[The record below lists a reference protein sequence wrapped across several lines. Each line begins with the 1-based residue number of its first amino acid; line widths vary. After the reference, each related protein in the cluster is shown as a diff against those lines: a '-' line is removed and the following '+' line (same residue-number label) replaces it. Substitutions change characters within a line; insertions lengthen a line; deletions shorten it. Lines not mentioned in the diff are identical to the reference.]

1 LANGDGTMRV
11 RNKALA
17 TIRKHSLFS
26 EGDTVIVAVSGGADS
41 VALLD
46 ILVSLEEFRLT
57 LIVAHLNHCLRGSES
72 DGDEAFVRD
81 IAARYGLPCEV
92 DRADVQ
98 GISRRD
104 KLSLEEAGRVARHAF
119 LHGLAVRH
127 RASVIAMAHHADD
140 QAETVLMRLLR
151 GAGGTGLAG
160 IAPKT
165 GNRLVRPLLGVT
177 RGEIE
182 SYLGVREMT
191 FRTDSS
197 NADTNFLRNRVRH
210 ELLPYL
216 ATYNPSIR
224 DRLVAAAEALTA
236 DEALLEE
243 LVDGAI
249 ARHGTEENG
258 LSVSGVR
265 TEPLGV
271 RLRLYRRALLLAK
284 GNLARIGS
292 RNLQAIDRL
301 VFSARPNGALTLPD
315 GVRVS
320 RRYDAVAF
328 APAPG
333 EALAEFPE
341 MVLEGPGT
349 YAIRGGGALLVE
361 EAGIPAAWHGVPA
374 SVAYFD
380 ADAAPFPWLVR
391 TFKAGD
397 RITPLGLAGHKKVKD
412 LFIDEKIPLAA
423 RRRVP
428 LLFSGK
434 RLIWVC
440 GLRIS
445 AETRLT
451 ELTGRVMR
459 AEILDFTP
467 QIDL

>member
-1 LANGDGTMRV
+1 
-11 RNKALA
+11 
-17 TIRKHSLFS
+17 
-26 EGDTVIVAVSGGADS
+26 
-41 VALLD
+41 
-46 ILVSLEEFRLT
+46 
-57 LIVAHLNHCLRGSES
+57 
-72 DGDEAFVRD
+72 
-81 IAARYGLPCEV
+81 
-92 DRADVQ
+92 
-98 GISRRD
+98 
-104 KLSLEEAGRVARHAF
+104 
-119 LHGLAVRH
+119 
-127 RASVIAMAHHADD
+127 
-140 QAETVLMRLLR
+140 MRLLR

-165 GNRLVRPLLGVT
+165 GDRLVRPLLGVT

-182 SYLGVREMT
+182 SYLHAREMT

-197 NADTNFLRNRVRH
+197 NADTNFLRNRIRH

-216 ATYNPSIR
+216 ATYNPSVR
-224 DRLVAAAEALTA
+224 DRLVAAAEALAA

-249 ARHGTEENG
+249 ARHGTEGNA
-258 LSVSGVR
+258 LSVPGVR
-265 TEPLGV
+265 TERLGV

-301 VFSARPNGALTLPD
+301 VFSLRPNGALTLPD

-320 RRYDAVAF
+320 RRYDAVTF
-328 APAPG
+328 AMAPE
-333 EALAEFPE
+333 EALAVLPE
-341 MVLEGPGT
+341 RVLDGPGT
-349 YAIRGGGALLVE
+349 YAIPGGGTLQVE
-361 EAGIPAAWHGVPA
+361 EVGFPGAWQGVPA

-397 RITPLGLAGHKKVKD
+397 RIMPLGLTGHKKVKD
-412 LFIDEKIPLAA
+412 LFIDAKVPPAA

-428 LLFSGK
+428 LLFSGE
-434 RLIWVC
+434 RLIWVG

-451 ELTGRVMR
+451 ERTGRVMR

>member
-1 LANGDGTMRV
+1 MRV

-17 TIRKHSLFS
+17 TIREHSLFS
-26 EGDTVIVAVSGGADS
+26 AGDTVIVAVSGGADS

-46 ILVSLEEFRLT
+46 ILASLKEFRLT

-72 DGDEAFVRD
+72 DGDEAFVREL
-81 IAARYGLPCEV
+81 AARYGLPCEV

-98 GISRRD
+98 GISRRN

-119 LHGLAVRH
+119 LHWLAARH

-165 GNRLVRPLLGVT
+165 CDRLVRPLLGVT

-182 SYLGVREMT
+182 SYLRARQMT

-197 NADTNFLRNRVRH
+197 NADTKFLRNRVRH

-216 ATYNPSIR
+216 ASYNPSVR
-224 DRLVAAAEALTA
+224 DRLVAAAEALAA

-249 ARHGTEENG
+249 ARHGTEGNG
-258 LSVSGVR
+258 LSMSGVR

-301 VFSARPNGALTLPD
+301 VFSARPNGTLTLPD
-315 GVRVS
+315 GVRVA
-320 RRYDAVAF
+320 RRYDAVTF
-328 APAPG
+328 APAPE
-333 EALAEFPE
+333 EALAELPE
-341 MVLEGPGT
+341 RVLEGPGT
-349 YAIRGGGALLVE
+349 YAIPGGGALQVE
-361 EAGIPAAWHGVPA
+361 EAGFTGAWQGVPA

-397 RITPLGLAGHKKVKD
+397 RIMPLGLAGHKKVKD
-412 LFIDEKIPLAA
+412 LFIDEKVPLAA

-428 LLFSGK
+428 LLFSGE

-451 ELTGRVMR
+451 ERTGRVIR